1 MTGAPEYLE
10 VNGQQY
16 EIIGYGE
23 NGLPTIRGVATST
36 QDGFDEDG
44 NPKISVNVTVPA
56 ADLFAA
62 PGEVE

>member
-1 MTGAPEYLE
+1 MMDTIEIDG
-10 VNGQQY
+10 NKY

-23 NGLPTIRGVATST
+23 NGLPTIRGVAEST

-56 ADLFAA
+56 ASLFAT
-62 PGEVE
+62 PGEQG